1 MTGPWCSQFLAL
13 LKPSGSVNIAGVR
26 ESLLSMCFLSLVFAL
41 NAANAVVLVRQWLQ
55 AVILLEVV
63 HLELYV

>member
-1 MTGPWCSQFLAL
+1 
-13 LKPSGSVNIAGVR
+13 
-26 ESLLSMCFLSLVFAL
+26 MCFPSLVLAL
-41 NAANAVVLVRQWLQ
+41 NAANAVALIRQWFQ